1 MKANS
6 TMKKM
11 KTMPAMKAMKAMKS
25 MKAMKASNA
34 IEYKADAFSLQ
45 FTVYFFANA
54 MNAVQ
59 AMEPPAAMKKKQN
72 QDAMKATRS
81 QDSILCYIAFG
92 LWC

>member
-1 MKANS
+1 
-6 TMKKM
+6 
-11 KTMPAMKAMKAMKS
+11 
-25 MKAMKASNA
+25 
-34 IEYKADAFSLQ
+34 
-45 FTVYFFANA
+45 

-59 AMEPPAAMKKKQN
+59 AMKPPAAMKKKQN